1 MRLWVDT
8 NSARSVT
15 DLSNLARLARAKGV
29 QIAIHPQVYLERRR
43 QMRAECTKEGRGF
56 SAAIFDGFLGSEK
69 IVVLDFVFDKK
80 TAAAWAD
87 ELDQRYPTDDAWE
100 RAKKATIGGQLRAD
114 FLVLPG
120 KMPMTADWL
129 IALVVEGDPGSR
141 IITLDTREEWRALR
155 EELPPRALSWDQ
167 AMDWLRG
174 LPDAPAVPRAGGGA

>member
-15 DLSNLARLARAKGV
+15 DLSALARLARTKGV

-43 QMRAECTKEGRGF
+43 QMRAECTTKGVLF
-56 SAAIFDGFLGSEK
+56 SAAIFDGFLGREK
-69 IVVLDFVFDKK
+69 IVVLDFVFGQK

-87 ELDQRYPTDDAWE
+87 ELNQRYPTDEAWE

-114 FLVLPG
+114 FQVLPG

-141 IITLDTREEWRALR
+141 IITGDTREEWRALR
-155 EELPPRALSWDQ
+155 EMLPPRALSWDQ
-167 AMDWLRG
+167 AMTWLQA
-174 LPDAPAVPRAGGGA
+174 LPDVSA